1 MLSVEAKL
9 PYIFWVIPATMDAKI
24 NKETPLEIPFSV
36 ISSPIRIKRTEP
48 TVITK
53 AESIR
58 VPGSVGI
65 TLPPNK

>member
-1 MLSVEAKL
+1 
-9 PYIFWVIPATMDAKI
+9 MDAKI

-36 ISSPIRIKRTEP
+36 INSPIHIKRTEP